1 MMGVDILEM
10 PLTENGNRYVVVFLD
25 YLTKW
30 VEAFP
35 LPDQTSASIARLLID
50 HVVCRHGVP
59 KQLLSDHGAN
69 LLSELM
75 RDLCALTGMKKVN
88 TTAGHPQ
95 TDGLVEN
102 FNKTLR
108 AMLAKHSKAMGS
120 NWDIH
125 LQQLLF
131 AYRTKPHMSTGESP
145 FYLLYG
151 RDARLPTESVLVT
164 LPHPCL
170 ADIDD
175 YCHELTRGLSTA
187 WQIVRMSVATAQK
200 KQKCQYDKRA
210 DSRPYHVGGRVMV
223 YMP

>member
-1 MMGVDILEM
+1 MYYQLQTFYKCRLGNIVINSGVSLKFIAYALFW
-10 PLTENGNRYVVVFLD
+10 RIWSH
-25 YLTKW
+25 LTKW

-131 AYRTKPHMSTGESP
+131 AYRTKPHMSTG
-145 FYLLYG
+145 
-151 RDARLPTESVLVT
+151 
-164 LPHPCL
+164 
-170 ADIDD
+170 
-175 YCHELTRGLSTA
+175 
-187 WQIVRMSVATAQK
+187 
-200 KQKCQYDKRA
+200 
-210 DSRPYHVGGRVMV
+210 
-223 YMP
+223 